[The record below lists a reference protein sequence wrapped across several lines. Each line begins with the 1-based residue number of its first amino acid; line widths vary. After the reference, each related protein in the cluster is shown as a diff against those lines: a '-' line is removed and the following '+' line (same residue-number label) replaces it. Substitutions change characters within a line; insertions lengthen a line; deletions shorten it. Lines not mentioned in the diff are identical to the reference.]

1 MIDEATFFRISIVF
15 TVWECVDEAL
25 RLIAEQV
32 LDKLLPLFRRETLC
46 DIQWVAR
53 LRIENLAQ
61 VLSRLGH
68 WSLITCGV
76 SRLYITFFDR
86 RCYVPWRDY
95 AAWDLLED
103 LKYFSLRVIVCSR
116 LVSCIS
122 LGGFLSICLAFEGW
136 YFMLAFALLHSCGFS
151 DVFWLP

>member
-1 MIDEATFFRISIVF
+1 MVDEATFFRISIIF
-15 TVWECVDEAL
+15 TIRERMDEAL
-25 RLIAEQV
+25 RLIAKQV
-32 LDKLLPLFRRETLC
+32 LDKLLPLFRRETLS

-61 VLSRLGH
+61 VLSRFCH
-68 WSLITCGV
+68 WSLITRGV
-76 SRLYITFFDR
+76 SRLYITSFDR
-86 RCYVPWRDY
+86 RCDVPWRDN
-95 AAWDLLED
+95 AAWDLLKNLED
-103 LKYFSLRVIVCSR
+103 FSLRVIVCSR

-122 LGGFLSICLAFEGW
+122 LGSFLPIFLFFEGW